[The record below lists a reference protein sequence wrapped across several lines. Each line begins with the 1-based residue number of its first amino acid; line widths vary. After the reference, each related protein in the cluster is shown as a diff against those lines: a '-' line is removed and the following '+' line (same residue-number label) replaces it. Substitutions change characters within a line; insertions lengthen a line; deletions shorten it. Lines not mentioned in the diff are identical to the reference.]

1 MLAAARR
8 AVEAGRSRCLVAAQ
22 WSRDGA
28 CAMGQG
34 GVDGGEGCG
43 GRQVCGVAPW
53 VGGWIVGTSRGD
65 GRRPGTET
73 AVQQSVQLRRG
84 EAISRDENGQIF

>member
-43 GRQVCGVAPW
+43 GRQVCGVASW
-53 VGGWIVGTSRGD
+53 VGGLL
-65 GRRPGTET
+65 GRVVVTEEDLGRKPLF
-73 AVQQSVQLRRG
+73 SNRCNYG
-84 EAISRDENGQIF
+84 EVKRLVLI

>member
-1 MLAAARR
+1 MRVGVLLLPRVAMLAAARR

-43 GRQVCGVAPW
+43 GRRVCGGALGSSLV
-53 VGGWIVGTSRGD
+53 R
-65 GRRPGTET
+65 GRRKNKVVG
-73 AVQQSVQLRRG
+73 
-84 EAISRDENGQIF
+84 